1 MKRILIPATFL
12 AVILLFGC
20 KKYKVEY
27 DQPSQIEFK
36 PITATLAKGTVAAP
50 GTVTILIQLVG
61 PHRDSNLDVEYT
73 IDPAST
79 ALEGT
84 HYTITGTAGK
94 VTIPANSSSAQIIL
108 TAIPA
113 NLATSK
119 RLILTLKDGALPV
132 SPNYKTST
140 ITLQ

>member
-1 MKRILIPATFL
+1 MKKILIPVATV
-12 AVILLFGC
+12 ALLLIFGC

-36 PITATLAKGTVAAP
+36 PITVTLAKGTVATP
-50 GTVTILIQLVG
+50 GSSTILVQLVG
-61 PHRDSNLDVEYT
+61 PQQNT
-73 IDPAST
+73 AIDIDYQIDAAST
-79 ALEGT
+79 AVAGT
-84 HYTITGTAGK
+84 HYNIAGTAGK
-94 VTIPANSSSAQIIL
+94 ITIPANSSSAQIVV

-113 NLATSK
+113 NLTSSK
-119 RLILTLKDGALPV
+119 KLILTLQSGALPV